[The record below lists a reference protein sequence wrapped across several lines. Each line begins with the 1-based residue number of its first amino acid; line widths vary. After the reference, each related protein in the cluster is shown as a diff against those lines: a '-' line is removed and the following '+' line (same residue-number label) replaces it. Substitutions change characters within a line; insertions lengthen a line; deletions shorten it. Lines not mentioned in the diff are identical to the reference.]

1 MASPIK
7 PRRTTTPGKVPTTA
21 DLTDGE
27 LAVNIADAKIYVRDG
42 ATIKEVANAAAGGGG
57 GAVVTGWNEVRLA
70 SNETK
75 TNDTSM
81 TAWFTALASGFSL
94 EASSTY
100 EIEGYFVSSNGANS
114 HGLNMQFD
122 AISGATIRWVA
133 YGAKTV
139 DATQA
144 TAIRVTDTNT
154 FATARNVTTA
164 STVAGNSVLLQGV
177 VTTTTAGTLVP
188 KVAQTAASGSF
199 TALAGS
205 YFRVRKV
212 AGAGANIALVRKLT
226 QAEYTALSSKDAN
239 TLYVIVG

>member
-1 MASPIK
+1 MAVPIK
-7 PRRTTTPGKVPTTA
+7 PRRTTTPGKVPTTS
-21 DLTDGE
+21 DLADGE
-27 LAVNIADAKIYVRDG
+27 LGVNIADGKLYIRNGG
-42 ATIKEVANAAAGGGG
+42 AIQELAAGSTGGS
-57 GAVVTGWNEVRLA
+57 GAVVTGWTELRLA
-70 SNETK
+70 SNESK
-75 TNDTSM
+75 TNDTTM
-81 TAWFTALASGFSL
+81 NAWFSALASGFSL
-94 EASSTY
+94 EANSTY
-100 EIEGYFVSSNGANS
+100 EIEGYFVSTNGSTS

-122 AISGATIRWVA
+122 AISGATIRWTA
-133 YGAKTV
+133 CGAKTV

-188 KVAQTAASGSF
+188 RVAQTAASGAF
-199 TALAGS
+199 TVLAGS

-212 AGAGANIALVRKLT
+212 AGAGANIALLRKLT
-226 QAEYTALSSKDAN
+226 QAQYDALSTKDAN